1 MKRLESDRRVGRIA
15 KVRWWQTRKGVAA
28 VLAMMFLILFG
39 SLSAAM
45 AIASRGNITTA
56 ATQLHVNRAQ
66 SAAETGLLVARSRLT
81 EAANRFLVSESNVNS
96 AFGVAL
102 WTGETSSLGTVQVLP
117 PRTGRQDLSAP
128 SGIAAALA
136 QVHALDQN
144 TISELGVST
153 PVVGSA
159 LSGASETEY
168 IENFW
173 VYTPA
178 IAIEAAGE
186 GQDLPPLAYIITYAP
201 LANGTD
207 VRAIVTGVDLS
218 YRRGGQYVQR
228 TVMQDFRISKKVKH
242 AMISS
247 SRVMIGK
254 NVMISGGMGC
264 RYTSV
269 SSNMGS
275 PLILR
280 SDFRGI
286 STTLDTKLTALQNG
300 LASSDVDGDNRL
312 RASHPTETQGIPGGT
327 TDYDGDG
334 QPDRAF
340 DDVTGDG
347 FVDEFDV
354 FIKHYDRN
362 GDGKVVLSSA
372 LTAGT
377 PAQGAT
383 AEFTTDDDLALLIDS
398 SNPDRN
404 RNSVSGFVDSNS
416 NGRWDSGEVF
426 LDYDSAANSYRDQV
440 LGYRDGVID
449 RKDQY
454 AKVTGKLSFRVSQS
468 DWTAAQGAVVTKLQ
482 GPIKPGSGESA
493 TAYSV
498 SDADLPSVSTAI
510 FTSTQSGLQTR
521 ADGQTFATQVAQ
533 NRGISAGQ
541 VPTFVE
547 TRAAG
552 TTQPRY
558 LRLDADVDL
567 DGLPDNFTSAYF
579 EKMPYNAP
587 AYSDWYYRPV
597 YENMVF
603 KDVVIPA
610 GTNALFRNCTVV
622 GVTWV
627 RCETANTHAL
637 WSEYGKMQMSST
649 SGRPAPS
656 VPRTVYGDS
665 GTETSYPTMLPST
678 ACPPNQMILMATTP
692 LDKADIPANQVST
705 TVGYNLLPNPLV
717 IGGRRITDTR
727 ALSNNIRFHDCLFVG
742 SIVSDAPQ
750 NYTQIRNKIQ
760 FTGSTRFASAHP
772 TSPNDTSLNP
782 DSNDLSEIAKSSMM
796 LPGYSVDL
804 GTFNSPPTQNLQLNG
819 AIIAGV
825 MDIRGN
831 AEING
836 ALMLT
841 FAPTLGQAPMVDA
854 SGAPIGN
861 PANFNATLGYFGP
874 TDGDSEALDPATLPL
889 VNGQRIVGWDTD
901 GDGLADVNSTQ
912 PQPSGSTA
920 VPFNGYG
927 RINVRFNPNMTLPSG
942 IMLPMQLDAVA
953 GTYREGKPCQ

>member
-117 PRTGRQDLSAP
+117 PRTGRQDLSSP

-201 LANGTD
+201 LVNGTD

-269 SSNMGS
+269 SSNMGN

-286 STTLDTKLTALQNG
+286 STTLDTKLTALQSG

-312 RASHPTETQGIPGGT
+312 RASHPTESQGIPGGT
-327 TDYDGDG
+327 TDYDADG

-354 FIKHYDRN
+354 FIKNYDRN
-362 GDGKVVLSSA
+362 GDGRVVLSSA

-521 ADGQTFATQVAQ
+521 ADGQSFATQVAQ

-541 VPTFVE
+541 VATFVE

-558 LRLDADVDL
+558 LRLDADVNL

-610 GTNALFRNCTVV
+610 GTNALFRNCTFV

-665 GTETSYPTMLPST
+665 GTETSYPAMLPST

-717 IGGRRITDTR
+717 IGGQRITDTKL
-727 ALSNNIRFHDCLFVG
+727 LSNNIRFHDCLFVG

-760 FTGSTRFASAHP
+760 FTGSTRFATAHP

-831 AEING
+831 ADING

-874 TDGDSEALDPATLPL
+874 TDGDSEALDPATLPV

-912 PQPSGSTA
+912 PQPAGSTA

>member
-603 KDVVIPA
+603 KDVVIPV
-610 GTNALFRNCTVV
+610 GTNALFRNCTFV

>member
-168 IENFW
+168 IETFW

-610 GTNALFRNCTVV
+610 GTNALFRNCTFV

>member
-603 KDVVIPA
+603 KDVVIPV
-610 GTNALFRNCTVV
+610 GTNALFRNCTFV

-831 AEING
+831 ADING

>member
-1 MKRLESDRRVGRIA
+1 
-15 KVRWWQTRKGVAA
+15 
-28 VLAMMFLILFG
+28 
-39 SLSAAM
+39 
-45 AIASRGNITTA
+45 
-56 ATQLHVNRAQ
+56 
-66 SAAETGLLVARSRLT
+66 
-81 EAANRFLVSESNVNS
+81 
-96 AFGVAL
+96 
-102 WTGETSSLGTVQVLP
+102 
-117 PRTGRQDLSAP
+117 
-128 SGIAAALA
+128 
-136 QVHALDQN
+136 
-144 TISELGVST
+144 
-153 PVVGSA
+153 
-159 LSGASETEY
+159 
-168 IENFW
+168 
-173 VYTPA
+173 
-178 IAIEAAGE
+178 
-186 GQDLPPLAYIITYAP
+186 
-201 LANGTD
+201 
-207 VRAIVTGVDLS
+207 
-218 YRRGGQYVQR
+218 
-228 TVMQDFRISKKVKH
+228 
-242 AMISS
+242 
-247 SRVMIGK
+247 
-254 NVMISGGMGC
+254 
-264 RYTSV
+264 
-269 SSNMGS
+269 
-275 PLILR
+275 
-280 SDFRGI
+280 
-286 STTLDTKLTALQNG
+286 
-300 LASSDVDGDNRL
+300 
-312 RASHPTETQGIPGGT
+312 
-327 TDYDGDG
+327 
-334 QPDRAF
+334 
-340 DDVTGDG
+340 
-347 FVDEFDV
+347 
-354 FIKHYDRN
+354 
-362 GDGKVVLSSA
+362 
-372 LTAGT
+372 
-377 PAQGAT
+377 
-383 AEFTTDDDLALLIDS
+383 
-398 SNPDRN
+398 
-404 RNSVSGFVDSNS
+404 
-416 NGRWDSGEVF
+416 
-426 LDYDSAANSYRDQV
+426 
-440 LGYRDGVID
+440 
-449 RKDQY
+449 
-454 AKVTGKLSFRVSQS
+454 
-468 DWTAAQGAVVTKLQ
+468 
-482 GPIKPGSGESA
+482 
-493 TAYSV
+493 
-498 SDADLPSVSTAI
+498 
-510 FTSTQSGLQTR
+510 
-521 ADGQTFATQVAQ
+521 
-533 NRGISAGQ
+533 
-541 VPTFVE
+541 
-547 TRAAG
+547 
-552 TTQPRY
+552 
-558 LRLDADVDL
+558 
-567 DGLPDNFTSAYF
+567 
-579 EKMPYNAP
+579 
-587 AYSDWYYRPV
+587 
-597 YENMVF
+597 
-603 KDVVIPA
+603 
-610 GTNALFRNCTVV
+610 V

-637 WSEYGKMQMSST
+637 WSEYGKMQMNT
-649 SGRPAPS
+649 TTGRPGPS

>member
-1 MKRLESDRRVGRIA
+1 
-15 KVRWWQTRKGVAA
+15 
-28 VLAMMFLILFG
+28 
-39 SLSAAM
+39 
-45 AIASRGNITTA
+45 
-56 ATQLHVNRAQ
+56 
-66 SAAETGLLVARSRLT
+66 
-81 EAANRFLVSESNVNS
+81 
-96 AFGVAL
+96 
-102 WTGETSSLGTVQVLP
+102 
-117 PRTGRQDLSAP
+117 
-128 SGIAAALA
+128 
-136 QVHALDQN
+136 
-144 TISELGVST
+144 
-153 PVVGSA
+153 
-159 LSGASETEY
+159 
-168 IENFW
+168 
-173 VYTPA
+173 
-178 IAIEAAGE
+178 
-186 GQDLPPLAYIITYAP
+186 
-201 LANGTD
+201 
-207 VRAIVTGVDLS
+207 
-218 YRRGGQYVQR
+218 
-228 TVMQDFRISKKVKH
+228 
-242 AMISS
+242 
-247 SRVMIGK
+247 
-254 NVMISGGMGC
+254 
-264 RYTSV
+264 
-269 SSNMGS
+269 
-275 PLILR
+275 
-280 SDFRGI
+280 
-286 STTLDTKLTALQNG
+286 
-300 LASSDVDGDNRL
+300 
-312 RASHPTETQGIPGGT
+312 
-327 TDYDGDG
+327 
-334 QPDRAF
+334 
-340 DDVTGDG
+340 
-347 FVDEFDV
+347 VDEFDV

-362 GDGKVVLSSA
+362 GDGRVVLSSA

-603 KDVVIPA
+603 KDVVIPV
-610 GTNALFRNCTVV
+610 GTNALFRNCTFV

>member
-201 LANGTD
+201 LVNGTD

-269 SSNMGS
+269 SSNMGN

-286 STTLDTKLTALQNG
+286 STTLDTKLTALQSG

-312 RASHPTETQGIPGGT
+312 RASHPTESQGIPGGT
-327 TDYDGDG
+327 TDYDADG

-354 FIKHYDRN
+354 FIKNYDRN
-362 GDGKVVLSSA
+362 GDGRVVLSSA

-521 ADGQTFATQVAQ
+521 ADGQSFATQVAQ

-541 VPTFVE
+541 VATFVE

-558 LRLDADVDL
+558 LRLDADVNL

-610 GTNALFRNCTVV
+610 GTNALFRNCTFV

-665 GTETSYPTMLPST
+665 GTETSYPAMLPST

-717 IGGRRITDTR
+717 IGGQRITDTKL
-727 ALSNNIRFHDCLFVG
+727 LSNNIRFHDCLFVG

-760 FTGSTRFASAHP
+760 FTGSTRFATAHP

-831 AEING
+831 ADING

-874 TDGDSEALDPATLPL
+874 TDGDSEALDPATLPV

-912 PQPSGSTA
+912 PQPAGSTA

>member
-117 PRTGRQDLSAP
+117 PRTGRQDLSSP

-201 LANGTD
+201 LVNGTD

-269 SSNMGS
+269 SSNMGN

-286 STTLDTKLTALQNG
+286 STTLDTKLTALQSG

-312 RASHPTETQGIPGGT
+312 RASHPTESQGIPGGT
-327 TDYDGDG
+327 TDYDADG

-354 FIKHYDRN
+354 FIKNYDRN
-362 GDGKVVLSSA
+362 GDGRVVLSSA

-521 ADGQTFATQVAQ
+521 ADGQSFATQVAQ

-541 VPTFVE
+541 VATFVE

-567 DGLPDNFTSAYF
+567 DGLPDNFASAYF

-610 GTNALFRNCTVV
+610 GTNALFRNCTFV

-692 LDKADIPANQVST
+692 LDKADIPANQVAT

-717 IGGRRITDTR
+717 IGGQRITNTKT
-727 ALSNNIRFHDCLFVG
+727 LSNNIRFHDCLFVG

-760 FTGSTRFASAHP
+760 FTGSTRFATAHP

-831 AEING
+831 ADING

-874 TDGDSEALDPATLPL
+874 TDGDSEALDPATLPV

-912 PQPSGSTA
+912 PQPTGSTA